1 MRVSFSPASQTAKP
15 NITKMAQS
23 MNLNAAAGLSGMLKS
38 GHKHLSGP
46 DATVV
51 RNVEAARDLSRI
63 VSTSLGPNGMNKL
76 VVNHLERIIVTSD
89 CAAIV
94 RELEIE
100 HPAAKMLS
108 MASDAQDKECGDGTN
123 LTVSFAGE
131 LLGQTEDL
139 LRMGLHASEIV
150 EGYKKAGERL
160 LELLP
165 ALAVETVDD
174 PRDRDSLLSV
184 VSPVLCAKQYG
195 SEDVLA
201 PLVVDACL
209 GTMGSSSSSG
219 RPSVNPDSVRVSKIL
234 GSNVAESR
242 VIRGFVALRGSESTV
257 TSAAD
262 AKITIFGCGIEASG
276 TEAKGT
282 VLMKNADDLK
292 GYNKSEEKRMEET
305 IKAIADTGC
314 KVVLSGGTVSEMA
327 LHFIERYGLM
337 CLRCPSKFDLRRLC
351 TASGATALVRLG
363 PATPDEMGHC
373 DSVRVEE
380 VGGRKVT
387 IFSQDEAGGDGGCR
401 LSTILLRAST
411 SSTLADLERAI
422 DDGVHAAKMACRDGR
437 LVPGAG
443 ATEMDLSVQIKN
455 YADTCPGLDQYA
467 VRAFARALE
476 VVPRTLAE
484 NAGLDG
490 SAVLA
495 ALGAA
500 HANGNA
506 MAGVDIEAAETG
518 RNGVD
523 EATAVRDLL
532 NTKSNAFRLAIDAAL
547 TVLRVDQ
554 IIMSKPAGGGQKDAR
569 MGQV

>member
-1 MRVSFSPASQTAKP
+1 
-15 NITKMAQS
+15 

-139 LRMGLHASEIV
+139 LRMGLHPSEIV

-184 VSPVLCAKQYG
+184 VSPVLSAKQYG

-292 GYNKSEEKRMEET
+292 GYNKSEEKRMEERLRMKNDVLFDCST
-305 IKAIADTGC
+305 KNGVEDDLQQLLTDHCNIVEDEEEQDALWELKTSPAWEEEDDEEEFDPT
-314 KVVLSGGTVSEMA
+314 KERRLSGTDPVS
-327 LHFIERYGLM
+327 LW
-337 CLRCPSKFDLRRLC
+337 
-351 TASGATALVRLG
+351 
-363 PATPDEMGHC
+363 
-373 DSVRVEE
+373 
-380 VGGRKVT
+380 
-387 IFSQDEAGGDGGCR
+387 GDI
-401 LSTILLRAST
+401 LS
-411 SSTLADLERAI
+411 
-422 DDGVHAAKMACRDGR
+422 
-437 LVPGAG
+437 P
-443 ATEMDLSVQIKN
+443 
-455 YADTCPGLDQYA
+455 
-467 VRAFARALE
+467 
-476 VVPRTLAE
+476 
-484 NAGLDG
+484 
-490 SAVLA
+490 
-495 ALGAA
+495 
-500 HANGNA
+500 
-506 MAGVDIEAAETG
+506 
-518 RNGVD
+518 
-523 EATAVRDLL
+523 
-532 NTKSNAFRLAIDAAL
+532 
-547 TVLRVDQ
+547 
-554 IIMSKPAGGGQKDAR
+554 
-569 MGQV
+569 

>member
-1 MRVSFSPASQTAKP
+1 
-15 NITKMAQS
+15 MAQS

-46 DATVV
+46 DATVL

-150 EGYKKAGERL
+150 EGYKKAGERM

-165 ALAVETVDD
+165 GLAVETIDD
-174 PRDRDSLLSV
+174 ARDRDSLVRV
-184 VSPVLCAKQYG
+184 VGPVLSAKQYG

-209 GTMGSSSSSG
+209 GTMGSSGSQS

-234 GSNVAESR
+234 GSNVSESR
-242 VIRGFVALRGSESTV
+242 VIRGFVALRGSESTA
-257 TSAAD
+257 TSASD

-292 GYNKSEEKRMEET
+292 GYNKSEEKKIEEI
-305 IKAIADTGC
+305 IKSIADTGC
-314 KVVLSGGTVSEMA
+314 KVVISGGTVSEMA

-351 TASGATALVRLG
+351 TATGATALVRLG

-373 DSVRVEE
+373 DSVKVEE

-387 IFSQDEAGGDGGCR
+387 IFSQNEAGGEGGCR

-443 ATEMDLSVQIKN
+443 ATEMDLSVKIKN

-484 NAGLDG
+484 NAGLNG

-506 MAGVDIEAAETG
+506 VAGVDIEAAGTG

>member
-1 MRVSFSPASQTAKP
+1 
-15 NITKMAQS
+15 MAQS

-76 VVNHLERIIVTSD
+76 VVNHLEKIIVTSD

-108 MASDAQDKECGDGTN
+108 MASDAQDRECGDGTN

-165 ALAVETVDD
+165 ALAVESIDD
-174 PRDRDSLLSV
+174 PRDRDSLIRV
-184 VSPVLCAKQYG
+184 VSPVLSAKQYG

-209 GTMGSSSSSG
+209 GTMGSSSSSSG

-234 GSNVAESR
+234 GSNVSESR

-257 TSAAD
+257 TSASD

-305 IKAIADTGC
+305 IKSIADTGC
-314 KVVLSGGTVSEMA
+314 RVVISGGTVSEMA
-327 LHFIERYGLM
+327 LHFLERYGLM

-351 TASGATALVRLG
+351 TATGATALVRLG

-373 DSVRVEE
+373 DSVKVEE

-387 IFSQDEAGGDGGCR
+387 IFSQDEAGGASQGGCR

-443 ATEMDLSVQIKN
+443 AAEMDLSVQIRN

-506 MAGVDIEAAETG
+506 MAGVDIEAAGTG

-523 EATAVRDLL
+523 DATAVRDLL